1 MTNKTTDS
9 AYTILTDKLLM
20 TGMGI
25 GEIVHLLAQFLEEEA
40 PHYMEEMAGSEEE
53 GEED

>member
-1 MTNKTTDS
+1 MADKTTDS

-40 PHYMEEMAGSEEE
+40 PHYMEVMAGGGEEE
-53 GEED
+53 EED